1 MSLLDLTMTPNRSFD
16 RRHAKWLI
24 AGVAAV
30 FVLGGLRLALLGAW
44 PVLPFMAIDVALLSW
59 AFRASYRSGRAS
71 ERLRLTPARLTLDRI
86 DPRGAERRIDLD
98 PDDAR
103 ARLETISDVENRLW
117 LESRDKSV
125 AVGTFL
131 SPGERTE
138 IHAVIRTGLVRRR
151 LRQP

>member
-1 MSLLDLTMTPNRSFD
+1 M
-16 RRHAKWLI
+16 
-24 AGVAAV
+24 GVSSELPVGPGVGAAAPDP
-30 FVLGGLRLALLGAW
+30 G
-44 PVLPFMAIDVALLSW
+44 
-59 AFRASYRSGRAS
+59 
-71 ERLRLTPARLTLDRI
+71 RLTLDRI

-125 AVGTFL
+125 AVGSFL